1 MDKQKQNK
9 TNCDM
14 VYIGFH
20 RLVLIRVLIYIG
32 SLRFCV
38 GITTITTALQIYEI
52 PTNSSHINF

>member
-38 GITTITTALQIYEI
+38 RITTITTALQIYES
-52 PTNSSHINF
+52 PTNSSHINI